1 MQRWLCTVA
10 TACCAAWIMTA
21 DRLRAFVLLLQ
32 QSLGER
38 GGLSAMGR
46 VATAWDQSL
55 LPQGARRV
63 TGPTSSRGRTP
74 NDATALPPIGS
85 RAGTM
90 EGDER
95 GSRASR
101 WSLLGGARV
110 SAPARRGPDRG
121 ARL

>member
-1 MQRWLCTVA
+1 
-10 TACCAAWIMTA
+10 
-21 DRLRAFVLLLQ
+21 
-32 QSLGER
+32 
-38 GGLSAMGR
+38 MGR

-110 SAPARRGPDRG
+110 AAPARRGPDRTPPK
-121 ARL
+121 RLHRLALLPLSSPSIVP